1 MKITR
6 ERPCQR
12 RHHRLT
18 APLHVILGE
27 KEPVLAKDWSV
38 NGLGVFVNESPL
50 PDIGDE
56 QTIGITLSFQGYDI
70 SFEVEVRV
78 QRVDE
83 KTHCVGFQFVALPER
98 SCDLLKYFSED
109 LIRGRMGTFE
119 DSICRIDVPVTPIS
133 TKPTTSH
140 ISETPVRR
148 LPLKTIGMA
157 IIYIVTG
164 VFVFSYVALL
174 IYSNFMRMEIASSV
188 VSTQLQTLKMPV
200 DGVIKYINY
209 EVGATVKAGDEILR
223 INDLKL
229 ERQINSVK
237 LKVESAQKAIWHMK
251 QKHKIEVERMVLYRI
266 VNRTDKN
273 ISEARLSSRREAL
286 SAADAHII
294 RIAKLKKSGI
304 ATTAQYELARKSQM
318 QAASAVREAEL
329 LLEKNVAMDAA
340 AVRRHYNHKEFTTD
354 LDMLALD
361 LEMAYS
367 RLAMEVKNLEQ
378 LDRIKEQMVLRAPF
392 DGRIL
397 NFYQTAYSRASR
409 NDPILLFEKENDIS
423 ITAYLNQKE
432 ILEVGLH
439 DRAKVFIPALNKH
452 LPAIVTKIDRSSLFL
467 NKSNSHYTWHDNKDR
482 TAAVILSLQ
491 ITGDNAAQIHAGLPV
506 VVIFDRRE
514 TNDIWARIKGMVGS
528 PDQPADVSIKRG
540 ARDEEI

>member
-1 MKITR
+1 M
-6 ERPCQR
+6 
-12 RHHRLT
+12 
-18 APLHVILGE
+18 
-27 KEPVLAKDWSV
+27 
-38 NGLGVFVNESPL
+38 
-50 PDIGDE
+50 
-56 QTIGITLSFQGYDI
+56 
-70 SFEVEVRV
+70 
-78 QRVDE
+78 
-83 KTHCVGFQFVALPER
+83 
-98 SCDLLKYFSED
+98 
-109 LIRGRMGTFE
+109 
-119 DSICRIDVPVTPIS
+119 
-133 TKPTTSH
+133 
-140 ISETPVRR
+140 
-148 LPLKTIGMA
+148 
-157 IIYIVTG
+157 II
-164 VFVFSYVALL
+164 
-174 IYSNFMRMEIASSV
+174 
-188 VSTQLQTLKMPV
+188 
-200 DGVIKYINY
+200 YINY

>member
-223 INDLKL
+223 IKDLKL

-237 LKVESAQKAIWHMK
+237 L
-251 QKHKIEVERMVLYRI
+251 
-266 VNRTDKN
+266 
-273 ISEARLSSRREAL
+273 
-286 SAADAHII
+286 
-294 RIAKLKKSGI
+294 
-304 ATTAQYELARKSQM
+304 
-318 QAASAVREAEL
+318 
-329 LLEKNVAMDAA
+329 
-340 AVRRHYNHKEFTTD
+340 
-354 LDMLALD
+354 
-361 LEMAYS
+361 
-367 RLAMEVKNLEQ
+367 
-378 LDRIKEQMVLRAPF
+378 
-392 DGRIL
+392 
-397 NFYQTAYSRASR
+397 
-409 NDPILLFEKENDIS
+409 
-423 ITAYLNQKE
+423 
-432 ILEVGLH
+432 
-439 DRAKVFIPALNKH
+439 
-452 LPAIVTKIDRSSLFL
+452 
-467 NKSNSHYTWHDNKDR
+467 
-482 TAAVILSLQ
+482 
-491 ITGDNAAQIHAGLPV
+491 
-506 VVIFDRRE
+506 
-514 TNDIWARIKGMVGS
+514 
-528 PDQPADVSIKRG
+528 
-540 ARDEEI
+540 